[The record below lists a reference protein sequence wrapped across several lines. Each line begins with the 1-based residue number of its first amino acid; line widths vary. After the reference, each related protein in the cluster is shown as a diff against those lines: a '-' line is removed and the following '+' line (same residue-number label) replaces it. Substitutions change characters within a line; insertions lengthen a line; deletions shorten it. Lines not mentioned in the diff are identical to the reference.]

1 MSIFYASL
9 IASCRKICTV
19 LKSVHHKNLEIKLEN
34 VFESLLPLS
43 YGCGNKI
50 VNYVAVVSLY
60 YVLAFQEI
68 CVGILGNMACF
79 QDICMSISKD
89 ENLG

>member
-1 MSIFYASL
+1 
-9 IASCRKICTV
+9 
-19 LKSVHHKNLEIKLEN
+19 
-34 VFESLLPLS
+34 VFEPFLLLS
-43 YGCGNKI
+43 YGCGSKI
-50 VNYVAVVSLY
+50 VNYVAVALLY
-60 YVLAFQEI
+60 RVLTFQEI

>member
-1 MSIFYASL
+1 MT
-9 IASCRKICTV
+9 SCRKICV
-19 LKSVHHKNLEIKLEN
+19 FALELVDHKNLEIKLEN
-34 VFESLLPLS
+34 IFEPFLLLS

-50 VNYVAVVSLY
+50 VSCAVVASLY
-60 YVLAFQEI
+60 CVLTFQEI

-89 ENLG
+89 ESLG

>member
-1 MSIFYASL
+1 MCIS
-9 IASCRKICTV
+9 V
-19 LKSVHHKNLEIKLEN
+19 LKLVSHKNLEIKLKN
-34 VFESLLPLS
+34 VFEPLLLLS

-50 VNYVAVVSLY
+50 VNCVAVASLY
-60 YVLAFQEI
+60 CVLTSQEI

>member
-1 MSIFYASL
+1 M
-9 IASCRKICTV
+9 
-19 LKSVHHKNLEIKLEN
+19 
-34 VFESLLPLS
+34 
-43 YGCGNKI
+43 
-50 VNYVAVVSLY
+50 NYVAVALLY
-60 YVLAFQEI
+60 RVLTFQEI

>member
-1 MSIFYASL
+1 MEKFCIF
-9 IASCRKICTV
+9 V
-19 LKSVHHKNLEIKLEN
+19 MKSVGHKILEIKLEN
-34 VFESLLPLS
+34 IFEPLLLLS
-43 YGCGNKI
+43 YGSGSEI
-50 VNYVAVVSLY
+50 VGCVAVVSLY
-60 YVLAFQEI
+60 CVLTFQEI